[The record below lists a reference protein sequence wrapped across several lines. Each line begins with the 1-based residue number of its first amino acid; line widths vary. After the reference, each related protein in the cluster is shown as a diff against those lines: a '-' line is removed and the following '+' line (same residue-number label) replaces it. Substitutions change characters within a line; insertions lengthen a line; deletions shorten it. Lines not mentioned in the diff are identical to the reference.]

1 MILFMIILIIIFCW
15 FKPIGA
21 ELKHCSDT
29 EDSISKICFS
39 GNEKYV
45 PPFPVSVHIDI
56 HLREIFGID
65 IHKKSINTRLGL
77 TTYWNDPRLALKNDS
92 IE

>member
-1 MILFMIILIIIFCW
+1 MMILIFIFCW

-21 ELKHCSDT
+21 ELNHCSEP
-29 EDSISKICFS
+29 EDSISKICFTS
-39 GNEKYV
+39 DGKYV
-45 PPFPVSVHIDI
+45 PPFPVSVLIDV

-65 IHKKSINTRLGL
+65 NHKKSITIRLGL
-77 TTYWNDPRLALKNDS
+77 STYWTDPRLALKNDS